1 MKTGFSTLHL
11 YTVMIS
17 RVPFIYQ
24 DAQMSKITDDMMQE
38 IARKMADDYCERL
51 FWDHFTII
59 VKMVLKREG
68 IKIS

>member
-1 MKTGFSTLHL
+1 MQLS
-11 YTVMIS
+11 
-17 RVPFIYQ
+17 

-38 IARKMADDYCERL
+38 IARKMADDYCEQL
-51 FWDHFTII
+51 FWDHLPII